1 MTTNATG
8 ASAGPLAHIKVLDL
22 TIARAGPTCVR
33 VLADH
38 GAQVTQVLR
47 PDQGGLDA
55 AFPGFDRE
63 NLHRNKRSAAINLQT
78 DAGRAIFYRMARDAD
93 VVVENFRAEVKHR
106 LKVDYETLKAI
117 NPRIVY
123 GSNSGFGQDGPY
135 RSRPGVDQIAQGLGG
150 LMSITGPPGGGPW
163 RVGIPIS
170 DLCAGMYLAHGIMA
184 ALIERERSGQGQWVQ
199 TSLLEAMIAM
209 LDFQATR
216 WLIGGEVA
224 PQAGNDHPTAF
235 PMGVF
240 PAKDGMVNIAA
251 AGDRMFVDFLKV
263 IGAEDLVQDERFST
277 RAERGMHRPELRAL
291 VEERTRTWACEDLI
305 DALNAVGVPCGPI
318 LTIDK
323 VFENPQVKHL
333 ALAQEVESERYG
345 KRLTLVRSPVRLS
358 RTSTSLRRAA
368 PAPGADTD
376 MVLKEYGYAPDEIA
390 ALKAS
395 GVVGIDPAPTNKV
408 VKGRSK

>member
-1 MTTNATG
+1 MQNSTAIPP
-8 ASAGPLAHIKVLDL
+8 GPLAHIRVLDL

-38 GAQVTQVLR
+38 GAQVIQVGR
-47 PDQGGLDA
+47 PDQGGIEA
-55 AFPGFDRE
+55 TFPAFDRE
-63 NLHRNKRSAAINLQT
+63 NLHRNKRSIAINLQT
-78 DAGRAIFYRMARDAD
+78 ETGRAVFYRMVKDAD
-93 VVVENFRAEVKHR
+93 VVVENFRAEVKYR
-106 LKVDYETLKAI
+106 LKVDYETLRAI

-150 LMSITGPPGGGPW
+150 LMTITGPPGGGPW

-184 ALIERERSGQGQWVQ
+184 ALIERERSGVGQWVQ

-224 PQAGNDHPTAF
+224 PQAGNDHPTSF

-251 AGDRMFVDFLKV
+251 AGDRMFLDFLKV
-263 IGAEDLVQDERFST
+263 IGAEELARDERFAT
-277 RAERGMHRPELRAL
+277 RAERANHRPELRAV
-291 VEERTRTWACEDLI
+291 VEEKTRKFGAEELI

-323 VFENPQVKHL
+323 VFENPQVRHL
-333 ALAQEVESERYG
+333 GLAQEVESERYG
-345 KRLTLVRSPVRLS
+345 RKLTLVRSPVRLS
-358 RTSTSLRRAA
+358 RTPTALRRAA

-376 MVLKEYGYAPDEIA
+376 AILKEYGYSTEEIA
-390 ALKAS
+390 ALRAS
-395 GVVGIDPAPTNKV
+395 GAVGADPATTNQ

>member
-1 MTTNATG
+1 MKTKTTNG
-8 ASAGPLAHIKVLDL
+8 SVGPLAHIKVLDL

-47 PDQGGLDA
+47 PEQGGIDA
-55 AFPGFDRE
+55 SFPGFDRE
-63 NLHRNKRSAAINLQT
+63 NLHRNKRSVAINLQT
-78 DAGRAIFYRMARDAD
+78 DAGRAVFYRMVKDAD
-93 VVVENFRAEVKHR
+93 VVVENFRAEVKYR
-106 LKVDYETLKAI
+106 LKVDYETLRAI

-150 LMSITGPPGGGPW
+150 LMTITGPPGGGPW

-184 ALIERERSGQGQWVQ
+184 ALIERERSGEGQWVQ

-224 PQAGNDHPTAF
+224 PQAGNDHPTSF

-240 PAKDGMVNIAA
+240 PVKDGMINIAA
-251 AGDRMFVDFLKV
+251 GGDRMFHDFLRV
-263 IGAEDLVQDERFST
+263 IGAEDVAKDERFAT
-277 RAERGMHRPELRAL
+277 REGRGKHRPALREQ
-291 VEERTRTWACEDLI
+291 VEAKTRTWAAEELI
-305 DALNAVGVPCGPI
+305 NALNEAGVPSGPI

-323 VFENPQVKHL
+323 VFENPQVQHL
-333 ALAQEVESERYG
+333 QLAQEVESERYG
-345 KRLTLVRSPVRLS
+345 RKLRLVRSPVRLS
-358 RTSTSLRRAA
+358 RTSTGLWRAA
-368 PAPGADTD
+368 PAPGSDTD
-376 MVLKEYGYAPDEIA
+376 VVLQEYGYAPDDIA

-395 GVVGIDPAPTNKV
+395 GAVGIDIDTTRQ